1 MQNNAKRCTAA
12 LSLALLAAFGQTNS
26 LAQDEADLN
35 TSSVESVSVD
45 WFQSKVSILVLSS
58 FTILTYFSRE
68 YCSKLVLL
76 GRRADAIEH
85 WNLSFEI
92 TAEQGKHSYELPD
105 AAAKLAGPL
114 GRSNLIRQ
122 LVVSA
127 KSDYDKGLWLL

>member
-1 MQNNAKRCTAA
+1 MQNNAKHCTAA

-92 TAEQGKHSYELPD
+92 TAEQGKHSYEYPMPPRNWQD
-105 AAAKLAGPL
+105 PWAEAT
-114 GRSNLIRQ
+114 
-122 LVVSA
+122 
-127 KSDYDKGLWLL
+127 